1 MKSAHERCGVPV
13 GILSLAVLLIAVAS
27 VNAQSGHPC
36 GCKDVS
42 DLINQLNIANATLF
56 KLDQFEQ
63 RTRQTIAP
71 SVLTHGAVLNA
82 ELAALLTSIDN
93 KKANAARAE
102 TDSVFCEINIDA
114 PTQCLKY
121 VLQAR
126 ESISEKF
133 CDAAKAN
140 ERFEK
145 NDRKNR
151 WPMQTYIDEQ
161 REAYKAEIAEILK
174 ILRSLPANCP
184 RTEWYGTIYVV
195 EEIHNRTVI
204 GKESSDDHTTRTG
217 TITFNGDNIPI
228 KRSFW
233 DVNARWVNEKSGGGM
248 RACTGGLRPGVPDTP
263 YTTSFMQEI
272 NKAGATSETT
282 ILTMGEPDDESK
294 VQFSFKMAKV
304 ITKVTGQTKSTRSS
318 GCPNDD
324 INETVTMPAYDS
336 SFDAEPV
343 NVTTKLTRKTKTDP
357 EKIEGSETITVMS
370 VTTDRATLSH
380 TIKVIFRLYRM

>member
-1 MKSAHERCGVPV
+1 MSV
-13 GILSLAVLLIAVAS
+13 GILSIVFLLIAAAS
-27 VNAQSGHPC
+27 VNAQLGHPC
-36 GCKDVS
+36 GCKDVP

-63 RTRQTIAP
+63 RTRQAIAP
-71 SVLTHGAVLNA
+71 TVLTHGAALSA

-93 KKANAARAE
+93 KKANAARGE

-121 VLQAR
+121 VLHAR

-184 RTEWYGTIYVV
+184 RTEWYGTIHVV
-195 EEIHNRTVI
+195 EEIHNRLVI
-204 GKESSDDHTTRTG
+204 GKESSDDNATRTG
-217 TITFNGDNIPI
+217 TITFNGDNMPI

-233 DVNARWVNEKSGGGM
+233 DVNARWVNEKTGGGM

-272 NKAGATSETT
+272 SKAGATPETT
-282 ILTMGEPDDESK
+282 IVSIGEPDDQSN

-304 ITKVTGQTKSTRSS
+304 MTKVTGQTKSTRRS

-324 INETVTMPAYDS
+324 INETITTPAYDS
-336 SFDAEPV
+336 SFDAGPV
-343 NVTTKLTRKTKTDP
+343 NVTTKLAPKTKTDP
-357 EKIEGSETITVMS
+357 EKIEGSETITIMS
-370 VTTDRATLSH
+370 VTTDRGGVFH
-380 TIKVIFRLYRM
+380 TIKVNFRLYKL